1 MNKCSYCDLDMMDSR
16 RIDCFCLEPDS
27 VSPFAPRPKPG
38 KSSVSKSEYW
48 NEGDL
53 TLMTTIAVDSNL
65 VMASDSQG
73 TIGDRRVQE
82 PLTKIFNVK
91 NHIVGIAGRYSE
103 AMVFISALED
113 ALEREELQRSTF
125 IPIEGAFIEE
135 MEGFNALVIT
145 PKGEVL
151 EYEGSR
157 LYTVAKPP
165 VAIGSGDKYAV
176 AAMACGKSA
185 EEAVEIAKANPI
197 FKDIPTTIEVHP
209 MMPIGG

>member
-1 MNKCSYCDLDMMDSR
+1 
-16 RIDCFCLEPDS
+16 
-27 VSPFAPRPKPG
+27 
-38 KSSVSKSEYW
+38 
-48 NEGDL
+48 
-53 TLMTTIAVDSNL
+53 MTTIAVDSNL

-185 EEAVEIAKANPI
+185 EEAVEIAIKFDVYSGGDVVSMAMQEADPEPTREELQKLTKAELLDYLFEDEVVP
-197 FKDIPTTIEVHP
+197 PTED
-209 MMPIGG
+209 